1 MENYHVVLSEKG
13 WEIIGSIP
21 IRTFKTQREAIEK
34 AREYASKKKNSVIV
48 HSKEGKVLNVISFD
62 EKLSSGELLSANV
75 KHRLSDK
82 NVRNSI
88 AEVLSERMGIK

>member
-1 MENYHVVLSEKG
+1 
-13 WEIIGSIP
+13 
-21 IRTFKTQREAIEK
+21 
-34 AREYASKKKNSVIV
+34 
-48 HSKEGKVLNVISFD
+48 VLNVISFD